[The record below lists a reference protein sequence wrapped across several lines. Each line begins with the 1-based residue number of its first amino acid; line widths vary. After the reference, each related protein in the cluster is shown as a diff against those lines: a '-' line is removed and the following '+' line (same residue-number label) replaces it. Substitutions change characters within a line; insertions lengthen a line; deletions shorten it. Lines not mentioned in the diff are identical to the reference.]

1 MGHALTLGQP
11 QENTLLMLQ
20 EVANEKDEYTSGV
33 ERFLN
38 GPFDI
43 LMGCVIAAN
52 AVLLFAQLQ
61 VEGMRIGVRLGVE
74 SGSDS
79 GGSDGD
85 DAADVVFHSL
95 QLFFIVTFF
104 LEMVFRI
111 AVMRSKYFMD
121 TSNLFDM
128 IIVIG
133 TSVEAALVPL
143 RANIGVNLSFARLV
157 RLVRLVKVFRIFRT
171 LKLVGPL
178 RVLVRTVA
186 SSISALCWSMTLVAL
201 FMYMSAI
208 ALCQMLSSYLHKNT
222 KNTNNLDALERE
234 TAIWIYKKYG
244 TSLRAF
250 YTMFE
255 VTFSGG
261 WPAYVW
267 PLVDKVSAWYGVF
280 FAFYVAGV
288 VFALI
293 RIITALFLKE
303 TLQAAAND
311 TDMMIRLKMCE
322 KAKCARKLE
331 ELFAAIDSTGDGVIG
346 VDEFVSFLG
355 HSEVKAYF
363 SILELDV
370 QEAASMFT
378 LLDDGDGMIR
388 HDEFIRSVINL
399 KGQAR
404 SQDVVMMQHECRRI
418 GQRVEAIATQ
428 MENYF
433 ATRKTL

>member
-186 SSISALCWSMTLVAL
+186 
-201 FMYMSAI
+201 
-208 ALCQMLSSYLHKNT
+208 
-222 KNTNNLDALERE
+222 
-234 TAIWIYKKYG
+234 
-244 TSLRAF
+244 
-250 YTMFE
+250 
-255 VTFSGG
+255 
-261 WPAYVW
+261 
-267 PLVDKVSAWYGVF
+267 
-280 FAFYVAGV
+280 
-288 VFALI
+288 
-293 RIITALFLKE
+293 
-303 TLQAAAND
+303 QA
-311 TDMMIRLKMCE
+311 
-322 KAKCARKLE
+322 
-331 ELFAAIDSTGDGVIG
+331 S
-346 VDEFVSFLG
+346 
-355 HSEVKAYF
+355 
-363 SILELDV
+363 
-370 QEAASMFT
+370 
-378 LLDDGDGMIR
+378 
-388 HDEFIRSVINL
+388 
-399 KGQAR
+399 
-404 SQDVVMMQHECRRI
+404 
-418 GQRVEAIATQ
+418 
-428 MENYF
+428 
-433 ATRKTL
+433 